1 MKNFFICILLLT
13 AVSSFA
19 QVRLEGVVK
28 DSLGYAL
35 ELANVIAINK
45 ETQKLDSYGIT
56 NSEGRYKLSLEKNS
70 KYTIQVSY
78 VGMKT
83 GSTDVETI
91 DKPVTQDFI
100 LINDNALD
108 EVELVYEM
116 PVTVKGDT
124 IIYNADSFKNGSERK
139 LEDVLEKLPG
149 VEIND
154 NGQIEVE
161 GNVVQKVT
169 VNGKDFFDGDSKL
182 ASENIPSNAV
192 DKIEVL
198 RNFSEVSQM
207 RGVENNQNN
216 VAINIKLKEG
226 KENFWFGDV
235 TVGAGVAPSP
245 NDELYLV
252 QPKLFYYSP
261 KYSVNI
267 IGDLNNIGDPAL
279 TNRDLRSFGGGFRS
293 PSRDSGTSL
302 SLGNN
307 GLSGLTSIANAQ
319 EVQSKL
325 AATNFSYSPKK
336 TLDLSGFLVYNTTRL
351 NTRQESFIKYTDPDL
366 GIPDEETVNTGR
378 EASDQGLVKLSASYK
393 PNVNNQL
400 DYDVLARL
408 SKDSERQTELSSVI
422 GTTDQL
428 EEVTP
433 FNINQ
438 NLKYYYTLNE
448 NNIFA
453 LEALHVIKDEDPF
466 YDAFLDN
473 DPTNNDNGFY
483 PDNGLADDS
492 QDEDAY
498 DETAGQLGLDRS
510 LDFYNLGQNQRVKS
524 NQVDAKLDYYNIL
537 NPKSNISFTL
547 GTIYSR
553 QDFNSNIFQFLEND
567 NTLEATPIVED
578 LDDNVLD
585 AINDTQYNFS
595 DVYLGVRYN
604 VRMGKLTLR
613 PGVSAHAYGN
623 KNIQFNET
631 FEDNFF
637 RLLPEFE
644 ARVQFKNS
652 ESLQFN
658 YRMSNQ
664 FTDVTNIA
672 KGLILNSFDNL
683 SYGNEALQN
692 GLSHNLTLRYRS
704 FNLFNYTNVFA
715 VVNYSKNIDQIRSIV
730 DFENVIRTST
740 FFNSQFADE
749 RFTASGR
756 WQRTFGKIRTG
767 LSTNYNY
774 SLQNQ
779 FIEGRQSVNE
789 SFSQTYRPEIRTN
802 FNKAPNIR
810 LRYGYTVTNADQG
823 TRTSKIIRNSPSAR
837 FDAYIWNSVT
847 FVTDY
852 TYTNQDVDGRSES
865 FQTWDARLAYRKDRD
880 AKWEFEIE
888 ASNLLNI
895 DANINNNV
903 GTFSIS
909 NSATFIQPRFIT
921 FRAIY
926 SL

>member
-1 MKNFFICILLLT
+1 MKNVLIFMLLMVAST
-13 AVSSFA
+13 SFA

-28 DSLGYAL
+28 DSLGNAL

-45 ETQKLDSYGIT
+45 ATQKLDSYGIT
-56 NSEGRYKLSLEKNS
+56 SSDGRYRLSLERNS
-70 KYTIQVSY
+70 SYTIQVSY

-83 GSTDVETI
+83 AKADVQTI
-91 DKPVTQDFI
+91 DKPVSQDFV
-100 LINDNALD
+100 LMNDNTLEA
-108 EVELVYEM
+108 VELVYEM

-154 NGQIEVE
+154 SGQIEVE

-182 ASENIPSNAV
+182 AAENIPSNAV

-198 RNFSEVSQM
+198 RNFSEVSQL
-207 RGVENNQNN
+207 RSVENNQNN
-216 VAINIKLKEG
+216 YAINIKLKEG

-261 KYSVNI
+261 KYSVNL
-267 IGDLNNIGDPAL
+267 IGDLNNIGEPAL

-307 GLSGLTSIANAQ
+307 GLSGLTSLSNAQ
-319 EVQSKL
+319 EVKSKL
-325 AATNFSYSPKK
+325 AATNFSYSPNKA
-336 TLDLSGFLVYNTTRL
+336 LDLSGFLIYNTTRL
-351 NTRQESFIKYTDPDL
+351 NTRQESFRTYTDPNLD
-366 GIPDEETVNTGR
+366 IPDEETVNTGK

-400 DYDVLARL
+400 DYDVMARL
-408 SKDSERQTELSSVI
+408 TKDSEGQTELSSVI

-433 FNINQ
+433 FSINQ

-453 LEALHVIKDEDPF
+453 FEALHVIKDEDPF
-466 YDAFLDN
+466 YDAFLNN
-473 DPTNNDNGFY
+473 DPTNNGTD
-483 PDNGLADDS
+483 
-492 QDEDAY
+492 DEDAY
-498 DETAGQLGLDRS
+498 DETAAELGLDRS

-524 NQVDAKLDYYNIL
+524 NQIDAKLDYYNIL

-547 GTIYSR
+547 GTIFSR

-567 NTLEATPIVED
+567 NTLDITPNILD
-578 LDDNVLD
+578 LDNNVLG

-595 DVYLGVRYN
+595 DAYLGMRYN
-604 VRMGKLTLR
+604 VRSGKFTFR
-613 PGVSAHAYGN
+613 PGVSVHAYGN
-623 KNIQFNET
+623 ENTQFGEKY
-631 FEDNFF
+631 EDNFF
-637 RLLPEFE
+637 RILPEFE

-658 YRMSNQ
+658 YRMNNQ
-664 FTDVTNIA
+664 FTDVTRIA
-672 KGLILNSFDNL
+672 KNLVLNSFDNL

-692 GLSHNLTLRYRS
+692 GLTHNLSLRYRS

-715 VVNYSKNIDQIRSIV
+715 TVNYSKNIDQIRSRAY
-730 DFENVIRTST
+730 FNNVIRTST

-749 RFTASGR
+749 SLSASGR

-767 LSTNYNY
+767 LSASYNY

-779 FIEGRQSVNE
+779 FVQDMQSVNE
-789 SFSQTYRPEIRTN
+789 SFTQAYRPEIRTN
-802 FNKAPNIR
+802 FNKAPNLR
-810 LRYGYTVTNADQG
+810 LRYSYSVTNTDQG
-823 TRTSKIIRNSPSAR
+823 SGTSKIVRKSPSAR

-852 TYTNQDVDGRSES
+852 AYTNQDVDGRSQS

-880 AKWEFEIE
+880 AKWEFEIK

-895 DANINNNV
+895 DARINNNV
-903 GTFSIS
+903 GAFSVS
-909 NSATFIQPRFIT
+909 NSATFILPRFVT